1 MKGEHSLETIERLI
15 SNYAN
20 VGGIVH
26 EVGDNGVGLGTV
38 ILYNNGLEISNF
50 VIKEIYLNEWS
61 STHTVRR
68 YKELPK
74 KYLDMLEDATDGKE
88 F

>member
-1 MKGEHSLETIERLI
+1 MIGEYSLETIEKLI
-15 SNYAN
+15 SDYAN
-20 VGGIVH
+20 AGGIVH

-38 ILYNNGLEISNF
+38 ILYNDGLKLSNF

-68 YKELPK
+68 YRELPK
-74 KYLDMLEDATDGKE
+74 KYLDMLEDATDE
-88 F
+88 